1 MKWFL
6 RACPACGGDL
16 HEDIEDESLLTCFLC
31 ARTFAHDEAMPK
43 NRCQGAQYLERRGA
57 EAGCLALS

>member
-16 HEDIEDESLLTCFLC
+16 YEDIEDESLLTCFLC

-43 NRCQGAQYLERRGA
+43 IGVKAPSTWND
-57 EAGCLALS
+57 EALKPAA